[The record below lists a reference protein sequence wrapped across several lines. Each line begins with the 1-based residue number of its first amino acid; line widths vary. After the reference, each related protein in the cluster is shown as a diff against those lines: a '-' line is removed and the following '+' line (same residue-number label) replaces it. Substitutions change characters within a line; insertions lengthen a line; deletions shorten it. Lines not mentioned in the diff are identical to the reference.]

1 MCGWSNTE
9 VYFIGLM
16 RHFLDWKVWS
26 YIVFIPIILKKI
38 YHTFVKKYQKVFAA
52 YFTFTIFVAVETSV
66 S

>member
-26 YIVFIPIILKKI
+26 YIVFISIILKKI
-38 YHTFVKKYQKVFAA
+38 RKREKPR
-52 YFTFTIFVAVETSV
+52 
-66 S
+66 